1 MSAHFFETSARSAIG
16 LVRQGNEDSAFASAQ
31 LIAVA
36 DGMGGHAAGEVASR
50 IAVKVLE
57 KLAPTLTAQEID
69 EDSVEDLL
77 MHSLHSIDAEI
88 AAVADEEI
96 EKRGMGT
103 TLTALLIRDNH
114 IALLHV
120 GDSRCYRLRGNTLE
134 QLSNDHTVIQELLDQ
149 GAISQAEAAD
159 HPQRSMLTQALRGD
173 GDVTPV
179 LQMYEVKKGD
189 RYLLCSD
196 GLSGV
201 LTDKEIKVGLGLSTG
216 DMTVGD
222 MGSKIRR
229 AYTVMGD
236 SVNLGARLEGITR
249 YYGVGILVSE
259 ATQAASHGIVYRE
272 IDIVRVK
279 GKDNPIR
286 IYEPLALETDISN
299 DTLTRLHE
307 WQAVLVHFYAQ
318 AWKDAEHGLIV
329 AHAVTDEA
337 TDNRS
342 LQPMAEAACAA
353 LGAGPAPTG
362 AAGAPHGVGLHP
374 ARAGGPGVQRS
385 GSQRHI
391 VTMRRCRRP
400 APRRT

>member
-1 MSAHFFETSARSAIG
+1 MSAYFFETSARSAIG

-50 IAVKVLE
+50 IAIQVLQ
-57 KLAPTLTAQEID
+57 KLAPTLIAHDVD

-88 AAVADEEI
+88 AAVTDEEI

-103 TLTALLIRDNH
+103 TLTALLIRDNI

-120 GDSRCYRLRGNTLE
+120 GDSRCYRLRGSTLE

-149 GAISQAEAAD
+149 GAISEAEAAE

-201 LTDKEIKVGLGLSTG
+201 LTDKEIKVGLKKSNKDEAVKFLNDATYINGAPDNVTILIADISDKSSTP
-216 DMTVGD
+216 
-222 MGSKIRR
+222 SIL
-229 AYTVMGD
+229 
-236 SVNLGARLEGITR
+236 LGA
-249 YYGVGILVSE
+249 
-259 ATQAASHGIVYRE
+259 
-272 IDIVRVK
+272 
-279 GKDNPIR
+279 
-286 IYEPLALETDISN
+286 
-299 DTLTRLHE
+299 
-307 WQAVLVHFYAQ
+307 
-318 AWKDAEHGLIV
+318 
-329 AHAVTDEA
+329 AHD
-337 TDNRS
+337 
-342 LQPMAEAACAA
+342 
-353 LGAGPAPTG
+353 
-362 AAGAPHGVGLHP
+362 
-374 ARAGGPGVQRS
+374 
-385 GSQRHI
+385 
-391 VTMRRCRRP
+391 
-400 APRRT
+400 

>member
-50 IAVKVLE
+50 IAIQVLQ
-57 KLAPTLTAQEID
+57 KLAPTLIAHEVD

-88 AAVADEEI
+88 AAVTDEEI

-103 TLTALLIRDNH
+103 TLTALLIRDNT

-120 GDSRCYRLRGNTLE
+120 GDSRCYRLRGSTLE

-149 GAISQAEAAD
+149 GAISEAEAAE

-201 LTDKEIKVGLGLSTG
+201 LTDKEIKVGLKKSNKDEAVKFLNDATYINGAPDNVTILIADISDTSSTP
-216 DMTVGD
+216 
-222 MGSKIRR
+222 SIL
-229 AYTVMGD
+229 
-236 SVNLGARLEGITR
+236 LGA
-249 YYGVGILVSE
+249 
-259 ATQAASHGIVYRE
+259 
-272 IDIVRVK
+272 
-279 GKDNPIR
+279 
-286 IYEPLALETDISN
+286 
-299 DTLTRLHE
+299 
-307 WQAVLVHFYAQ
+307 
-318 AWKDAEHGLIV
+318 
-329 AHAVTDEA
+329 AHD
-337 TDNRS
+337 
-342 LQPMAEAACAA
+342 
-353 LGAGPAPTG
+353 
-362 AAGAPHGVGLHP
+362 
-374 ARAGGPGVQRS
+374 
-385 GSQRHI
+385 
-391 VTMRRCRRP
+391 
-400 APRRT
+400 

>member
-103 TLTALLIRDNH
+103 TLTALLIRNNR

-201 LTDKEIKVGLGLSTG
+201 LTDKEIKVGLKKSDKDEAVKFLNDATYINGAPDNVTILIADISDKSTA
-216 DMTVGD
+216 
-222 MGSKIRR
+222 S
-229 AYTVMGD
+229 
-236 SVNLGARLEGITR
+236 SLLLGA
-249 YYGVGILVSE
+249 
-259 ATQAASHGIVYRE
+259 
-272 IDIVRVK
+272 
-279 GKDNPIR
+279 
-286 IYEPLALETDISN
+286 
-299 DTLTRLHE
+299 
-307 WQAVLVHFYAQ
+307 
-318 AWKDAEHGLIV
+318 
-329 AHAVTDEA
+329 AHD
-337 TDNRS
+337 
-342 LQPMAEAACAA
+342 
-353 LGAGPAPTG
+353 
-362 AAGAPHGVGLHP
+362 
-374 ARAGGPGVQRS
+374 
-385 GSQRHI
+385 
-391 VTMRRCRRP
+391 
-400 APRRT
+400 

>member
-16 LVRQGNEDSAFASAQ
+16 LLRQGNEDSAFTSAQ

-50 IAVKVLE
+50 IAVQVLQ
-57 KLAPTLTAQEID
+57 KLTPTLTAAEID
-69 EDSVEDLL
+69 KDSVEDLL

-88 AAVADEEI
+88 AAVTAEEI

-103 TLTALLIRDNH
+103 TLTALLIRDNQ

-149 GAISQAEAAD
+149 GAISEAEAAE

-201 LTDKEIKVGLGLSTG
+201 LTDKEIKVGLKKSDKDEAVKFLNDATYINGAPDNVTILIADISDTST
-216 DMTVGD
+216 T
-222 MGSKIRR
+222 SSIL
-229 AYTVMGD
+229 
-236 SVNLGARLEGITR
+236 LGA
-249 YYGVGILVSE
+249 
-259 ATQAASHGIVYRE
+259 
-272 IDIVRVK
+272 
-279 GKDNPIR
+279 
-286 IYEPLALETDISN
+286 
-299 DTLTRLHE
+299 
-307 WQAVLVHFYAQ
+307 
-318 AWKDAEHGLIV
+318 
-329 AHAVTDEA
+329 
-337 TDNRS
+337 
-342 LQPMAEAACAA
+342 
-353 LGAGPAPTG
+353 
-362 AAGAPHGVGLHP
+362 
-374 ARAGGPGVQRS
+374 ARD
-385 GSQRHI
+385 
-391 VTMRRCRRP
+391 
-400 APRRT
+400 

>member
-16 LVRQGNEDSAFASAQ
+16 LVRQGNEDSAFVSPQ

-50 IAVKVLE
+50 IAVQVLQSLTE
-57 KLAPTLTAQEID
+57 TLTSAEID

-88 AAVADEEI
+88 SVVTDEEI

-103 TLTALLIRDNH
+103 TLTALLIRDKF
-114 IALLHV
+114 ISLLHV

-149 GAISQAEAAD
+149 GAISQAEAAE

-201 LTDKEIKVGLGLSTG
+201 LTEKEIKIGLRKSDKADAVKFLVDATYVNGAPDNVTVLIADISDSST
-216 DMTVGD
+216 TPQ
-222 MGSKIRR
+222 SL
-229 AYTVMGD
+229 
-236 SVNLGARLEGITR
+236 LGA
-249 YYGVGILVSE
+249 
-259 ATQAASHGIVYRE
+259 
-272 IDIVRVK
+272 
-279 GKDNPIR
+279 
-286 IYEPLALETDISN
+286 
-299 DTLTRLHE
+299 
-307 WQAVLVHFYAQ
+307 
-318 AWKDAEHGLIV
+318 
-329 AHAVTDEA
+329 AHD
-337 TDNRS
+337 
-342 LQPMAEAACAA
+342 
-353 LGAGPAPTG
+353 
-362 AAGAPHGVGLHP
+362 
-374 ARAGGPGVQRS
+374 
-385 GSQRHI
+385 
-391 VTMRRCRRP
+391 
-400 APRRT
+400 

>member
-16 LVRQGNEDSAFASAQ
+16 LVRQGNEDSAFTSAQ

-50 IAVKVLE
+50 IAVQVLQ
-57 KLAPTLTAQEID
+57 KLAPTLTADEID

-88 AAVADEEI
+88 AAVTDEEI

-103 TLTALLIRDNH
+103 TLTALLIRDNT

-120 GDSRCYRLRGNTLE
+120 GDSRCYRLRGSTLE

-149 GAISQAEAAD
+149 GAISEAEAAD

-201 LTDKEIKVGLGLSTG
+201 LTDKEIKVGLKKSNKDEAVKFLNDATYINGAPDNVTILIADISDRST
-216 DMTVGD
+216 TP
-222 MGSKIRR
+222 S
-229 AYTVMGD
+229 TL
-236 SVNLGARLEGITR
+236 LGA
-249 YYGVGILVSE
+249 
-259 ATQAASHGIVYRE
+259 
-272 IDIVRVK
+272 
-279 GKDNPIR
+279 
-286 IYEPLALETDISN
+286 
-299 DTLTRLHE
+299 
-307 WQAVLVHFYAQ
+307 
-318 AWKDAEHGLIV
+318 
-329 AHAVTDEA
+329 AHD
-337 TDNRS
+337 
-342 LQPMAEAACAA
+342 
-353 LGAGPAPTG
+353 
-362 AAGAPHGVGLHP
+362 
-374 ARAGGPGVQRS
+374 
-385 GSQRHI
+385 
-391 VTMRRCRRP
+391 
-400 APRRT
+400 

>member
-50 IAVKVLE
+50 IAVQVLQ
-57 KLAPTLTAQEID
+57 KLAPTLSAEDID

-88 AAVADEEI
+88 AAVTDEDV

-103 TLTALLIRDNH
+103 TLTALLIRDTR

-149 GAISQAEAAD
+149 GAISEAEAAE

-179 LQMYEVKKGD
+179 LQMYEIKKGD

-201 LTDKEIKVGLGLSTG
+201 LTDKEIKVGLKKSDKDEAVTFLNDATYINGAPDNVTILIADISDKST
-216 DMTVGD
+216 T
-222 MGSKIRR
+222 SSIL
-229 AYTVMGD
+229 
-236 SVNLGARLEGITR
+236 LGA
-249 YYGVGILVSE
+249 
-259 ATQAASHGIVYRE
+259 
-272 IDIVRVK
+272 
-279 GKDNPIR
+279 
-286 IYEPLALETDISN
+286 
-299 DTLTRLHE
+299 
-307 WQAVLVHFYAQ
+307 
-318 AWKDAEHGLIV
+318 
-329 AHAVTDEA
+329 AHD
-337 TDNRS
+337 
-342 LQPMAEAACAA
+342 
-353 LGAGPAPTG
+353 
-362 AAGAPHGVGLHP
+362 
-374 ARAGGPGVQRS
+374 
-385 GSQRHI
+385 
-391 VTMRRCRRP
+391 
-400 APRRT
+400 

>member
-50 IAVKVLE
+50 IAVQVLQ
-57 KLAPTLTAQEID
+57 KLAPTLSAEDID

-88 AAVADEEI
+88 AAVTDEDV

-103 TLTALLIRDNH
+103 TLTALLIRDTR

-149 GAISQAEAAD
+149 GAISEAEAAE

-179 LQMYEVKKGD
+179 LQMYEIKKGD

-201 LTDKEIKVGLGLSTG
+201 LTDKEIKVGLKKSDKDEAVKFLNDATYINGAPDNVTILIADISDKST
-216 DMTVGD
+216 TP
-222 MGSKIRR
+222 SIL
-229 AYTVMGD
+229 
-236 SVNLGARLEGITR
+236 LGA
-249 YYGVGILVSE
+249 
-259 ATQAASHGIVYRE
+259 
-272 IDIVRVK
+272 
-279 GKDNPIR
+279 
-286 IYEPLALETDISN
+286 
-299 DTLTRLHE
+299 
-307 WQAVLVHFYAQ
+307 
-318 AWKDAEHGLIV
+318 
-329 AHAVTDEA
+329 AHD
-337 TDNRS
+337 
-342 LQPMAEAACAA
+342 
-353 LGAGPAPTG
+353 
-362 AAGAPHGVGLHP
+362 
-374 ARAGGPGVQRS
+374 
-385 GSQRHI
+385 
-391 VTMRRCRRP
+391 
-400 APRRT
+400 

>member
-103 TLTALLIRDNH
+103 TLTALLVRDNR

-201 LTDKEIKVGLGLSTG
+201 LTDKEIKAGLKKSDKDEAVKFLNDATYINGAPDNVTILIADISDEST
-216 DMTVGD
+216 TP
-222 MGSKIRR
+222 SLL
-229 AYTVMGD
+229 
-236 SVNLGARLEGITR
+236 LGA
-249 YYGVGILVSE
+249 
-259 ATQAASHGIVYRE
+259 
-272 IDIVRVK
+272 
-279 GKDNPIR
+279 
-286 IYEPLALETDISN
+286 
-299 DTLTRLHE
+299 
-307 WQAVLVHFYAQ
+307 
-318 AWKDAEHGLIV
+318 
-329 AHAVTDEA
+329 AHD
-337 TDNRS
+337 
-342 LQPMAEAACAA
+342 
-353 LGAGPAPTG
+353 
-362 AAGAPHGVGLHP
+362 
-374 ARAGGPGVQRS
+374 
-385 GSQRHI
+385 
-391 VTMRRCRRP
+391 
-400 APRRT
+400 

>member
-50 IAVKVLE
+50 IAVQVLQ
-57 KLAPTLTAQEID
+57 KLAPTLSAEDID

-88 AAVADEEI
+88 AAVTDEDV

-103 TLTALLIRDNH
+103 TLTALLIRDTR
-114 IALLHV
+114 IVLLHV

-149 GAISQAEAAD
+149 GAISEAEAAE

-179 LQMYEVKKGD
+179 LQMYEIKKGD

-201 LTDKEIKVGLGLSTG
+201 LTDKEIKVGLKKSDKDEAIKFLNDATYINGAPDNVTILIADISDKST
-216 DMTVGD
+216 TP
-222 MGSKIRR
+222 SIL
-229 AYTVMGD
+229 
-236 SVNLGARLEGITR
+236 LGA
-249 YYGVGILVSE
+249 
-259 ATQAASHGIVYRE
+259 
-272 IDIVRVK
+272 
-279 GKDNPIR
+279 
-286 IYEPLALETDISN
+286 
-299 DTLTRLHE
+299 
-307 WQAVLVHFYAQ
+307 
-318 AWKDAEHGLIV
+318 
-329 AHAVTDEA
+329 AHD
-337 TDNRS
+337 
-342 LQPMAEAACAA
+342 
-353 LGAGPAPTG
+353 
-362 AAGAPHGVGLHP
+362 
-374 ARAGGPGVQRS
+374 
-385 GSQRHI
+385 
-391 VTMRRCRRP
+391 
-400 APRRT
+400 

>member
-16 LVRQGNEDSAFASAQ
+16 LVRQGNEDSAFTSAQ

-50 IAVKVLE
+50 IAVRVLQ
-57 KLAPTLTAQEID
+57 KLAPTLTAEDID

-149 GAISQAEAAD
+149 GAITPAEAVE

-201 LTDKEIKVGLGLSTG
+201 LTDKEIKVGLKKSDKDEAVKFLIDATYINGAPDNVTILIADISDKST
-216 DMTVGD
+216 TP
-222 MGSKIRR
+222 SLL
-229 AYTVMGD
+229 
-236 SVNLGARLEGITR
+236 LGA
-249 YYGVGILVSE
+249 
-259 ATQAASHGIVYRE
+259 
-272 IDIVRVK
+272 
-279 GKDNPIR
+279 
-286 IYEPLALETDISN
+286 
-299 DTLTRLHE
+299 
-307 WQAVLVHFYAQ
+307 
-318 AWKDAEHGLIV
+318 
-329 AHAVTDEA
+329 AHD
-337 TDNRS
+337 
-342 LQPMAEAACAA
+342 
-353 LGAGPAPTG
+353 
-362 AAGAPHGVGLHP
+362 
-374 ARAGGPGVQRS
+374 
-385 GSQRHI
+385 
-391 VTMRRCRRP
+391 
-400 APRRT
+400 

>member
-57 KLAPTLTAQEID
+57 KLAPTLTATDID

-103 TLTALLIRDNH
+103 TLTALLIRDSR

-149 GAISQAEAAD
+149 GAITQAEAAE

-179 LQMYEVKKGD
+179 LQMYEAKKGD

-201 LTDKEIKVGLGLSTG
+201 LTDKEIKIGLKKSDKDDAVKFLVDATYVNGAPDNVTVLIADISDDSSAPSTL
-216 DMTVGD
+216 
-222 MGSKIRR
+222 
-229 AYTVMGD
+229 
-236 SVNLGARLEGITR
+236 LGA
-249 YYGVGILVSE
+249 
-259 ATQAASHGIVYRE
+259 
-272 IDIVRVK
+272 
-279 GKDNPIR
+279 
-286 IYEPLALETDISN
+286 
-299 DTLTRLHE
+299 
-307 WQAVLVHFYAQ
+307 
-318 AWKDAEHGLIV
+318 
-329 AHAVTDEA
+329 AHD
-337 TDNRS
+337 
-342 LQPMAEAACAA
+342 
-353 LGAGPAPTG
+353 
-362 AAGAPHGVGLHP
+362 
-374 ARAGGPGVQRS
+374 
-385 GSQRHI
+385 
-391 VTMRRCRRP
+391 
-400 APRRT
+400 